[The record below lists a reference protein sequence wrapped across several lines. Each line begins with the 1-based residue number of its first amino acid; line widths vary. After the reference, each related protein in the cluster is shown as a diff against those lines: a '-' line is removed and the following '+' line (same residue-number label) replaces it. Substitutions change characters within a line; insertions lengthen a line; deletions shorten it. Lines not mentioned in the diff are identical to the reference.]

1 MRTAG
6 RVVLA
11 FAAIVMLA
19 ACNPLL
25 ADPQTTGD
33 LDRSAAR
40 YTNGPD
46 DVWVEVAVSGAAS
59 YRVYAFTAV
68 RPHNIVGPTTRDCL
82 QNDVVVN
89 CASDLTGV
97 HVPDQVLLATDAP
110 RYAPLMTVWSNET
123 IDVVLVCVDDASDT
137 GCPPT
142 LRLALRTRDGDGLL
156 AGDLAPAPLG

>member
-1 MRTAG
+1 MRTPA
-6 RVVLA
+6 RALLA

-25 ADPQTTGD
+25 ADPETMGD

-46 DVWVEVAVSGAAS
+46 GAWIELAVGGAAS

-68 RPHNIVGPTTRDCL
+68 QPQNLHGPTTRDCM
-82 QNDVVVN
+82 QSGVAVN

-97 HVPDQVLLATDAP
+97 HSDQVLL
-110 RYAPLMTVWSNET
+110 
-123 IDVVLVCVDDASDT
+123 DT
-137 GCPPT
+137 N
-142 LRLALRTRDGDGLL
+142 
-156 AGDLAPAPLG
+156 